1 MIFPVFVFVLFSE
14 LNSIYS
20 KMFPPAL
27 SSVGWSRMSNQPSPY
42 TLNELL
48 QQKYSDDYSTSLLVT
63 DGDYGIPNRAL

>member
-1 MIFPVFVFVLFSE
+1 
-14 LNSIYS
+14 
-20 KMFPPAL
+20 MFPPAL
-27 SSVGWSRMSNQPSPY
+27 SSVGWSRMSNQPPPY